1 MDTRVYWIWLQQ
13 RLGIG
18 SPKVGPLLEHCEHP
32 RRLYEADEATL
43 RSWGVPPLLTHLLSD
58 KSLDEAQRV
67 LEQTTRLDC
76 WTLTPDDMSYPK
88 QLLQLP
94 GFPLVLYGRGD
105 LPQLDDLPAIAIVG
119 TRTPSPYGS
128 RVGYALAAGLA
139 AGGMAIVSGG
149 AVGIDA
155 IAMQAAVDYEGLC
168 IGFQACGMDI
178 DYPSENR
185 KLREELVERGGVLMT
200 EFPLGTRPHPHN
212 FRPRNRLMSG
222 VSCGTLVVEA
232 GNRSGSLITAHWAV
246 EQGRDV
252 FAVPGEVNSPVSAGC
267 HRLLKEGAHLA
278 CRCRDIL
285 QPYVE
290 RYGDRLSPDD
300 ADTVEAYW
308 LKHPERRRDQLSHA
322 HSASSF
328 RQGPKAAS
336 AARTRGVAERVRN
349 TAGRPPDTAA
359 RPGVS
364 RTRPVRETAAPLRQE
379 PALPHPSAAQE
390 PPRERPACPDDV
402 SPLARRVLEKL
413 AFSPQ
418 PVDEIAALLGE
429 RPAAVLAALTE
440 LEMQGCARCHAGGQY
455 SLR

>member
-1 MDTRVYWIWLQQ
+1 MDTRVYWIWLQE

-32 RRLYEADEATL
+32 RRLYEADESAL

-58 KSLDEAQRV
+58 KSLDHAQWV

-105 LPQLDDLPAIAIVG
+105 LPQLDDLPAIAMVG

-155 IAMQAAVDYEGLC
+155 IAMRAAIDYGALC
-168 IGFQACGMDI
+168 VGFQACGMDI

-185 KLREELVERGGVLMT
+185 ELREELVERGGVLIT
-200 EFPLGTRPHPHN
+200 EFPLGARPQPQN

-232 GNRSGSLITAHWAV
+232 GSRSGSLITAHWAA

-285 QPYVE
+285 QSYTE
-290 RYGDRLSPDD
+290 RYGDRLSLDT
-300 ADTVEAYW
+300 ADQVEAYW
-308 LKHPERRRDQLSHA
+308 LKHTDRRRRGTPA
-322 HSASSF
+322 MT
-328 RQGPKAAS
+328 RPAAS
-336 AARTRGVAERVRN
+336 PPRRDPAGNPKTPVRPDAAS
-349 TAGRPPDTAA
+349 
-359 RPGVS
+359 RPGVTH
-364 RTRPVRETAAPLRQE
+364 TRPIRPTAPLAQS
-379 PALPHPSAAQE
+379 PAPEARLPD
-390 PPRERPACPDDV
+390 PPRPACPDSV
-402 SPLARRVLEKL
+402 SPLAHRVFEALT
-413 AFSPQ
+413 FSPQ
-418 PVDEIAALLGE
+418 PVDEVAALVHE

-440 LEMQGCARCHAGGQY
+440 LEMQGCARCHAGQQY
-455 SLR
+455 SLRR